1 MSHDEL
7 FGIATN
13 LIDVEAGIKCFMEI
27 RSKNSGLYADE
38 KTDKWKADLSYMG
51 QNDYRPESCE
61 KYCPYYEK
69 CSHGRNILTTVHSR
83 RGSMEP
89 IAGYHEEFCPMEEMQ
104 DDVYYICW
112 QLLQWD

>member
-1 MSHDEL
+1 MCKHILLANAHYIINFGTGSSSVNIADKKIKNHKLYRSAILQDIHKKCRLLGDFVTGERKLSHDEL

-51 QNDYRPESCE
+51 QNDY
-61 KYCPYYEK
+61 
-69 CSHGRNILTTVHSR
+69 
-83 RGSMEP
+83 
-89 IAGYHEEFCPMEEMQ
+89 
-104 DDVYYICW
+104 
-112 QLLQWD
+112 